1 MPGNEPISLALLAS
15 FALLCA
21 ILWGI
26 SGRWKGPA
34 AREAPGRSL
43 SGSALHSLH
52 LPLLCVFLCAVG
64 AIMLLPWI
72 AFLPAARLPGLLP
85 GIGTIALLSIGAF
98 YVLGRREDGD

>member
-1 MPGNEPISLALLAS
+1 MPGNEPISLALLAC

-21 ILWGI
+21 ILWRI
-26 SGRWKGPA
+26 SGRWREPA
-34 AREAPGRSL
+34 AREMPGRSP
-43 SGSALHSLH
+43 SSSALHSLH

-85 GIGTIALLSIGAF
+85 GIGLIALLSIGAF